1 MKCFQISC
9 IEHIDMKIA
18 RPHELAKVINYRLI
32 EDHSQKFNEGL
43 CHTVSFILY
52 AFEKSA
58 NFPFKVDIYAKC

>member
-1 MKCFQISC
+1 
-9 IEHIDMKIA
+9 MKIA